1 MVIWRHKFKWYF
13 KQDGLWFQSIKL
25 FAGKGHRTIK
35 SLLFSSVENEFF
47 EMNIHAENEEQN
59 FDA

>member
-1 MVIWRHKFKWYF
+1 MAC
-13 KQDGLWFQSIKL
+13 GFQSIKL
-25 FAGKGHRTIK
+25 FTGKGHGTIK
-35 SLLFSSVENEFF
+35 SLFFSSVENEFF